1 MLSRLRIGAR
11 MLSII
16 AGVVAGFIVTYAIT
30 LMIQNHTLL
39 TDREAMLESLV
50 QSAHGIATHYLE
62 QSREGVMTEADAQA
76 AALEGIR
83 AMRYG
88 DGEYFFV
95 NDEDAIML
103 MHAANASLVGQDL
116 SGLTDAD
123 GVRIVVELAEAG
135 RDGGSGFVR
144 YRWPRP
150 GSEDPVPK
158 LSFARGVEDWG
169 WVIST
174 GVYID
179 DIDAAFW
186 EVATELG
193 AILLIT
199 LAVVAGLAFVIARSI
214 TRPLAT
220 ITAGMQRLAE
230 GDLNVDISY
239 DRQRDEIGD
248 LARSFRVF
256 RDNAQRMEEM
266 RTQQEETERRAA
278 EERREALLD
287 MAASL
292 EASVMD
298 VVGAVSSASDE
309 MHQTAGTMAELARE
323 TSGKA
328 EAVADGSQEAS
339 ANVQTVA
346 SATEELNA
354 SIGEIGRQAAKS
366 ADIAATAVTQ
376 ADTTNQEMASL
387 TEAAEKIGEVVQLIT
402 AIAEQTNLLALNAT
416 IEAARAG
423 EAGKGF
429 AVVASEVKNLANQTA
444 KATEDI
450 SRQINAVQSVTGRA
464 AEAMDRI
471 SSVIG
476 EMNEIASGI
485 AAAVEQQGA
494 ATREISSN
502 VDRTAEGA
510 RSVSQN
516 IHAVS
521 EASQETGGAAQSVL
535 AVAGDLSR
543 HSDTLRDEVAAFLNQ
558 VRTSA

>member
-1 MLSRLRIGAR
+1 MLSHLRIGAR
-11 MLSII
+11 MLVII
-16 AGVVAGFIVTYAIT
+16 ACVVAGFVITYAIT
-30 LMIQNHTLL
+30 MMLQSQTLL
-39 TDREAMLESLV
+39 ADRQALLESLIE
-50 QSAHGIATHYLE
+50 SAHGIATHYLE
-62 QSREGVMTEADAQA
+62 QSQTGAMTEADAQA
-76 AALEGIR
+76 AALEDIR

-88 DGEYFFV
+88 DGDYFFV

-103 MHAANASLVGQDL
+103 MHPNRDLEGQDL

-123 GVRIVVELAEAG
+123 GVRPIAELAEAG

-144 YRWPRP
+144 YRWPRA
-150 GSEDPVPK
+150 GSDEPLPK
-158 LSFARGVEDWG
+158 LSFARGVEAWD
-169 WVIST
+169 WVIGT

-179 DIDAAFW
+179 DIDAVFM

-193 AILLIT
+193 AVMLIT
-199 LAVVAGLAFVIARSI
+199 LVVVGGVAFVIARTI
-214 TRPLAT
+214 TRPLST
-220 ITAGMQRLAE
+220 ITGCMQRLAE
-230 GDLNVDISY
+230 GDLNVDAPY
-239 DRQRDEIGD
+239 DRERNEIGD

-266 RTQQEETERRAA
+266 RTQQEEAERRAA
-278 EERREALLD
+278 EERRETLLD

-476 EMNEIASGI
+476 EMNEIAAGI
-485 AAAVEQQGA
+485 AAAVEEQGA

-502 VDRTAEGA
+502 VDKTAEGA
-510 RSVSQN
+510 SAVSQN

-521 EASQETGGAAQSVL
+521 EASQETGGAAQAVL